1 MENINPNKKLRELD
15 LNRAYG
21 GFGVNLISD
30 FYKPLLS
37 NSKLYRR
44 STAFFTGG
52 IYAIAAS
59 SIKEF
64 ILENDGKIDLVT
76 STIVNKSY
84 IQSENLNQN
93 IVSMEEALENLTKY
107 SDSKTVIEVVASL
120 LVNNKLEIKI
130 ADVPRPGIHH
140 EKVGIFTDEDG
151 DSLSFSGSVNETWS
165 GWTANSEEFKV
176 FRSWDDSSEYFNYDL
191 KNFND
196 LWDDTKKNVKVYSL
210 PDAISE
216 KILSF
221 TDDYSIESL
230 ERNIDLIQNLS
241 SKVIINGFEVESEI
255 EPLDFN
261 EGKQKQLMEHQSS
274 VLNDWIN
281 NKHFGIVKHATG
293 SGKTITGISCIKE
306 WLKNQNSAI
315 VLVPSVLL
323 LEQWI
328 EELETELEDI
338 DLIKAGGGE
347 PKQNWSS
354 TLRFLT
360 STKNLKKT
368 VVVSTIGTA
377 LTSDF
382 KNSVM
387 WGEHLMLLIDE
398 VHNIGSPKARTFLDV
413 NVGAALG
420 LSATPERYG
429 DDEGTKE
436 VYKFFKKTLK
446 PEFTIL
452 DAINC
457 GRLVPYIHEPF
468 EVKLTPLEEDEYSEL
483 SLKISKIYS
492 ILEKG
497 EKNSDLENQLEL
509 LLFKR
514 SKIIKKA
521 ENKIPAAVEIVKEN
535 FREGDYWLVYCQDK
549 QHLQM
554 ARELFNKEGIKTLEY
569 MSSMSGDRKATLD
582 YYKTNGGVLIA
593 IKCLDEGID
602 IPYLENAIILSS
614 SQNPREH
621 IQRRGRVLRKSDD
634 KNLATIYDSLV
645 LTTNDLNN
653 SYGQVMLTEIKRAY
667 NFSKD
672 AYNKDAKIKIVTLAQ
687 KYNIDIN
694 NLREELLSDTIS
706 EEE

>member
-1 MENINPNKKLRELD
+1 MINKNLKELE

-21 GFGVNLISD
+21 GFGVNLIND
-30 FYKPLLS
+30 FYRPLLS
-37 NSKLYRR
+37 SSNLYRR

-64 ILENDGKIDLVT
+64 ILENDGKINLVT
-76 STIVNKSY
+76 STIVNKNY
-84 IQSENLNQN
+84 IHIEDQNENIKN
-93 IVSMEEALENLTKY
+93 LETSLDNLTKF
-107 SDSKTVIEVVASL
+107 SDSKTIIEVVASL
-120 LVNNKLEIKI
+120 LFNNKLEIRI
-130 ADVPRPGIHH
+130 ADVPSPGIHH
-140 EKVGIFTDEDG
+140 EKVGIFTDFQG
-151 DSLSFSGSVNETWS
+151 NSLSFSGSVNETWS

-176 FRSWDDSSEYFNYDL
+176 FRSWDDSSEYFDYDV
-191 KNFND
+191 KNFDD
-196 LWDDTKKNVKVYSL
+196 LWNNTKKNVKVYTL
-210 PDAISE
+210 PEALNE

-230 ERNIDLIQNLS
+230 ERNIDLIQNFS
-241 SKVIINGFEVESEI
+241 SKVIVNGFEGDSELKL
-255 EPLDFN
+255 LDSN
-261 EGKQKQLMEHQSS
+261 ENKQKKLMEHQSS
-274 VLNDWIN
+274 VLKDWADN
-281 NKHFGIVKHATG
+281 NYFGIIKHATG
-293 SGKTITGISCIKE
+293 SGKTITGINGIRE
-306 WLKNQNSAI
+306 WLKIHNIAI

-328 EELETELEDI
+328 EELENELD
-338 DLIKAGGGE
+338 DVNLIKTGGGE
-347 PKQNWSS
+347 PKKNWSS

-360 STKNLKKT
+360 SNNNTEKT
-368 VVVSTIGTA
+368 VVISTIGTA
-377 LTSDF
+377 LTDDF
-382 KNSVM
+382 KSSVM
-387 WGEHLMLLIDE
+387 WGKHLMLLIDE
-398 VHNIGSPKARTFLDV
+398 VHNIGSPKAKTFLDI

-429 DDEGTKE
+429 DTEGTDE
-436 VYKFFKKTLK
+436 IYKFFSKILK

-468 EVKLTPLEEDEYSEL
+468 EVKLTPSEEDEYKEL

-492 ILEKG
+492 MLEKG
-497 EKNSDLENQLEL
+497 EKNSDLQSQLEL

-521 ENKIPAAVEIVKEN
+521 ENKIPAAVEIVSNN
-535 FREGDYWLVYCQDK
+535 FKDGDYWLVYCQDK
-549 QHLQM
+549 DHLKL
-554 ARELFNKEGIKTLEY
+554 ARESFHNAGIKTLEY
-569 MSSMSGDRKATLD
+569 MSAMSGDRTATLD
-582 YYKTNGGVLIA
+582 YFRTNGGVLIA

-602 IPYLENAIILSS
+602 IPYLQNAIILSS

-621 IQRRGRVLRKSDD
+621 IQRRGRVLRKSEN

-645 LTTNDLNN
+645 LTTNDLNS
-653 SYGQVMLTEIKRAY
+653 SYSQVMLTEIKRAY

-672 AYNKDAKIKIVTLAQ
+672 AYNKEAEIKIITLAQ
-687 KYNIDIN
+687 KYNININ
-694 NLREELLSDTIS
+694 QLRESLVSDIIL